1 MLIRTRKGKL
11 LQTFSCY
18 IRTKHGHDLAKH
30 LYCSIM
36 GIQVS
41 KAKDSTNKCVNDI
54 NEKTITL
61 NNNFEM
67 QNAIENYSSLA

>member
-1 MLIRTRKGKL
+1 
-11 LQTFSCY
+11 
-18 IRTKHGHDLAKH
+18 
-30 LYCSIM
+30 M

-54 NEKTITL
+54 TEKTVTL